1 MPIFEYECQGCSE
14 RFEELMRRTDPD
26 PVCPSCGNGDVQ
38 RLISHSSF
46 QLKGSGWYATDYANK
61 SRSSGD
67 EATSAS
73 AESSSKKA
81 KSKPSGSEAAAA

>member
-1 MPIFEYECQGCSE
+1 MPIFEYRCQVCND
-14 RFEELMRRTDPD
+14 RFEELMRRSDPD
-26 PVCPSCGNGDVQ
+26 PVCPACGDDDVR

-67 EATSAS
+67 EKTSKS
-73 AESSSKKA
+73 TDSSSPKA
-81 KSKPSGSEAAAA
+81 KSKPNGSEAAAA